1 MPEYKYQCKA
11 CDAIQIHWQSITA
24 NKKRKCKACGKS
36 KLERVIGTPHIIF
49 KGPGFYEND
58 YKKSS

>member
-1 MPEYKYQCKA
+1 MPFYEYKCKA
-11 CDAIQIHWQSITA
+11 CDATEEHYQKITA
-24 NKKRKCKACGKS
+24 RQKRKCKACGKP
-36 KLERVIGTPHIIF
+36 KLERVIGAPFVIF